1 MKTAITYFQ
10 AAAAGVLLMLL
21 ASCNKKP
28 ATADSPEFTK
38 IDSLTETYLEFQ
50 DSLLIAWNHMIN
62 DDNDKITAMRNLLH
76 ELTVTNQFNK
86 EELAHLEERLHNLSR
101 FRYTQKSIGH
111 EGLVEEYD
119 FASAALVTEII
130 GLAESHTAY
139 TYNNVM
145 QALVKEIYESD
156 RRVERYRTAYDS
168 LARQYNTFLER
179 NKAHMKEIDL
189 SNALEKR
196 PLFEMTSDSN

>member
-1 MKTAITYFQ
+1 MKTAISYFQ
-10 AAAAGVLLMLL
+10 AATAGALLLL
-21 ASCNKKP
+21 ASCNNKP

-50 DSLLIAWNHMIN
+50 DSLLIAWNHMVN

-76 ELTVTNQFNK
+76 ELKVTDQFNK
-86 EELAHLEERLHNLSR
+86 EALAQLEERLDNLSQ
-101 FRYTQKSIGH
+101 FRYTQKSIGN

-119 FASAALVTEII
+119 FASNALVTEII

-145 QALVKEIYESD
+145 QALVTEIYESD
-156 RRVERYRTAYDS
+156 HRVTRYRTAYDS
-168 LARQYNTFLER
+168 LARKYNVFLER